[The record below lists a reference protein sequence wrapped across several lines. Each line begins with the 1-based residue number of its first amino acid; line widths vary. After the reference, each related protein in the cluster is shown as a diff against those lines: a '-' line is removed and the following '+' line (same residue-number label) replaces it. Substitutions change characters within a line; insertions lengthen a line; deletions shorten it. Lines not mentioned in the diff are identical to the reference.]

1 VFCYLRNF
9 ERCLELSRLATLCS
23 PCLRGSILSRIL
35 ITSGPTRQFLDPV
48 RYLTNAS
55 SGRMGRALAE
65 AAIALGHEVVVVT
78 GPVEVTYPGEARAVE
93 VVSTEEMLAAAAA
106 EFESCDGLIGAA
118 APCDYRPVR
127 VESHKIA
134 KTGQPI
140 DLHLVE
146 TDDVVATLG
155 QRKGGRWVV
164 GFALE
169 TEDRRLRALAKLQQ
183 KHCDLMVSNGPEAI
197 SATDNQ
203 VEVITPSGEVIAAL
217 VGSKETV
224 AEGILA
230 IIEKRLIRRREG

>member
-1 VFCYLRNF
+1 MNMP
-9 ERCLELSRLATLCS
+9 S
-23 PCLRGSILSRIL
+23 GSCGPQSKHNMARIL

-65 AAIALGHEVVVVT
+65 AALALGHEVVIVT
-78 GPVEVTYPGEARAVE
+78 GPVEIDYPKSAKIVPI
-93 VVSTEEMLAAAAA
+93 VSTEEMLTAAQR
-106 EFESCDGLIGAA
+106 EFEKCDGLIGAA

-140 DLHLVE
+140 DLHLIE
-146 TDDVVATLG
+146 TDDVVASLSAN
-155 QRKGGRWVV
+155 KGKRWVV

-169 TEDRRLRALAKLQQ
+169 TEDHRLRALAKLER
-183 KHCDLMVSNGPEAI
+183 KFCDLMISNGPQAI

-203 VEVITPSGEVIAAL
+203 VEVITPSGEVIATIE
-217 VGSKETV
+217 GTKEIV
-224 AEGILA
+224 AQRILQL
-230 IIEKRLIRRREG
+230 INKRLIKGGP

>member
-1 VFCYLRNF
+1 
-9 ERCLELSRLATLCS
+9 LA
-23 PCLRGSILSRIL
+23 RIL
-35 ITSGPTRQFLDPV
+35 ITSGPTRQFIDPV

-65 AAIALGHEVVVVT
+65 AALERGHDVVLVT
-78 GPVEVTYPGEARAVE
+78 GPVDVTYPEAARVVP
-93 VVSTEEMLAAAAA
+93 VVSTEEMLAAAGK
-106 EFESCDGLIGAA
+106 EFDNCDGLIGAA

-155 QRKGGRWVV
+155 AKKGRRWVV

-169 TEDRRLRALAKLQQ
+169 TEDHRLRALAKLE
-183 KHCDLMVSNGPEAI
+183 KKFCDLIVSNGPQAI
-197 SATDNQ
+197 SAPDNQ
-203 VEVITPSGEVIAAL
+203 VEVITPAGDIVASLSGT
-217 VGSKETV
+217 KESV
-224 AEGILA
+224 AREILA
-230 IIEKRLIRRREG
+230 IIQSRLIDGR

>member
-1 VFCYLRNF
+1 M
-9 ERCLELSRLATLCS
+9 A
-23 PCLRGSILSRIL
+23 RIL

-65 AAIALGHEVVVVT
+65 AAIALGHEVVVVS
-78 GPVEVTYPGEARAVE
+78 GPVEVEYPATAR
-93 VVSTEEMLAAAAA
+93 VVPVISTEDMLAAAAK
-106 EFESCDGLIGAA
+106 EFETCDGLIGAA

-127 VESHKIA
+127 VESYKIP

-155 QRKGGRWVV
+155 AKKGTRWVV

-169 TEDRRLRALAKLQQ
+169 TEDHRLRALAKLER
-183 KHCDLMVSNGPEAI
+183 KFCDLMISNGTQAI
-197 SATDNQ
+197 SATDNE
-203 VEVITPSGEVIAAL
+203 VEVLTPAGEVIATIAGPKDD
-217 VGSKETV
+217 VASK
-224 AEGILA
+224 ILT
-230 IIEKRLIRRREG
+230 IIEDRLILQRNFEPPRHDEHDEKF